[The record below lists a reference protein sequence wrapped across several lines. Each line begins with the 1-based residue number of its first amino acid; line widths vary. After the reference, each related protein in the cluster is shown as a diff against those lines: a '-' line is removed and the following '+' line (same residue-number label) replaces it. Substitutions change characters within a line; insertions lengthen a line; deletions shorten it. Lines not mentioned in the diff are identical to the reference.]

1 MQQQLVFDRYAF
13 AQKLKTSGF
22 NEAQTDGLTSA
33 FDGAIRDAVATR
45 QDVLDSR
52 ALAKTDISELRA
64 EMKDEFANVR
74 AEMKDEFANVRAEMK
89 DEFASVRAEMKDE
102 FANVRAEIARI
113 DAKIDSTNADL
124 KLFIY
129 RGLLFG
135 GLSVVGSIFGTGLV
149 LARLFIK

>member
-1 MQQQLVFDRYAF
+1 MSALMQQQLVFDRYAF

-52 ALAKTDISELRA
+52 SAAKTDISELRS
-64 EMKDEFANVR
+64 EMKDEFAS
-74 AEMKDEFANVRAEMK
+74 VRAEMK

-102 FANVRAEIARI
+102 FASVRAEMARI
-113 DAKIDSTNADL
+113 ETKIESTNADM
-124 KLFIY
+124 KLYIY
-129 RGLLFG
+129 RGLLLG
-135 GLSVVGSIFGTGLV
+135 GLSVVGGMFGIGLL